1 MVNVMK
7 TGEAIVVYFN
17 YDKKDSVAAMN
28 PGGYVLNFTDL
39 TICVEGKMEYL
50 LNGNPITLGSGDAI
64 MFHQG
69 DTIERFYTDVPTTYA
84 SINVRFDYNPEI
96 QISGYLPNCVNSDI
110 LYFLECFKRDFKTNS
125 PKRRQKCLSLFS
137 YICNNIHDTVS
148 DKENPR
154 VREIK
159 QYIFD
164 NLSGDLSL
172 EAISGEVHLTP
183 QYMCTL
189 FKKHTGIT
197 VVNFIL
203 NERIE
208 LAKRFIVSLDEPI
221 SKISV
226 MCGFDDYYYFSHT
239 FKKIT
244 GVSASSYRKSIRSK
258 NR

>member
-1 MVNVMK
+1 MDVIK
-7 TGEAIVVYFN
+7 SGEAIVLYFN
-17 YDKKDSVAAMN
+17 YEKKDSVSAFEV
-28 PGGYVLNFTDL
+28 GGRVIPFVDL

-50 LNGNPITLGSGDAI
+50 FNGQHITLGAGDAI
-64 MFHQG
+64 LFLPGH
-69 DTIERFYTDVPTTYA
+69 TIERFQTDVPTKYA
-84 SINVRFDYNPEI
+84 SINVTFEYDPGI
-96 QISGYLPNCVNSDI
+96 SISGYLPNCVNPDI
-110 LYFLECFKRDFKTNS
+110 LYLLECFKRDFKIRS

-137 YICNNIHDTVS
+137 YICNNIHDTVC

-159 QYIFD
+159 QYVVD

-172 EAISGEVHLTP
+172 ESIAGKVHLTP

-189 FKKHTGIT
+189 FKKHTGNT

-208 LAKRFIVSLDEPI
+208 LAKRLIVSLNEPM
-221 SKISV
+221 SKIAV
-226 MCGFDDYYYFSHT
+226 RCGFDDYYYFSHT

-258 NR
+258 KR